1 MNLPK
6 RLTSLARGLF
16 LALVFLFLFA
26 PSVVV
31 VVFSFNESR
40 FFSLPI
46 KGYTFD
52 WYREMIHRTPLID
65 ATKNSFYI
73 ATLTVVVSVGLGS
86 ITGVIFNRWR
96 ANRIV
101 KSMISSVIPMPL
113 LLPGLIWGLALLIL
127 FSRFDVRLS
136 IWTVLAAHVLLTL
149 PLVILII
156 STRLQTLDPAVE
168 EAALSLGATYPE
180 TLYRVVLPHIAPALL
195 ASGLM
200 TFTISF
206 NEFILSFFLTGGGFN
221 TLPIYIYSLIRWEA
235 SPIINA
241 IATVMLVFA
250 GLLVLAMYWIEG
262 ARALRGISRQ
272 SGEGDPAE
280 PGAPS
285 AIQVTQGAT
294 S

>member
-1 MNLPK
+1 MTFPK
-6 RLTSLARGLF
+6 WLVSAARAVF

-26 PSVVV
+26 PSIVV

-46 KGYTFD
+46 KGYTLD
-52 WYREMIHRTPLID
+52 WYREMIHRQPLID

-73 ATLTVVVSVGLGS
+73 AALTVLVSVGLGS
-86 ITGVIFNRWR
+86 ITGVLFTRWHTR
-96 ANRIV
+96 KAV
-101 KSMISSVIPMPL
+101 KSVISSVIPLPL

-127 FSRFDVRLS
+127 FSRFDIRLS

-156 STRLQTLDPAVE
+156 STRLQTLDPSVE

-195 ASGLM
+195 ASALM

-241 IATVMLVFA
+241 IATVMLIFA
-250 GLLVLAMYWIEG
+250 ALLVLAMYWIEG
-262 ARALRGISRQ
+262 ARALRGIGRQ
-272 SGEGDPAE
+272 SGDSDSTESDSS
-280 PGAPS
+280 S
-285 AIQVTQGAT
+285 ATQVAQGAT

>member
-1 MNLPK
+1 LIGV
-6 RLTSLARGLF
+6 ARGLF

-31 VVFSFNESR
+31 VIFSFNESK

-46 KGYTFD
+46 KGYTLD
-52 WYREMIHRTPLID
+52 WYREMIHRQPLID
-65 ATKNSFYI
+65 ATRNSFYI
-73 ATLTVVVSVGLGS
+73 ASLTVVVSVGLGS
-86 ITGVIFNRWR
+86 IAGVLFTRWR
-96 ANRIV
+96 TNKAV
-101 KSMISSVIPMPL
+101 KALVSSVIPLPL

-127 FSRFDVRLS
+127 FSRFDIRLS

-149 PLVILII
+149 PLVILIV
-156 STRLQTLDPAVE
+156 STRLQTLDPSVE

-195 ASGLM
+195 ASALM

-241 IATVMLVFA
+241 IATVMLLFA
-250 GLLVLAMYWIEG
+250 TLLIVAMYWIEG

-272 SGEGDPAE
+272 SDHLDVAE
-280 PGAPS
+280 PDSPS
-285 AIQVTQGAT
+285 SSQVRQGAT